1 MGSGFYRHSTDA
13 DPQSGAVGGAFGLA
27 PTSRVS
33 LWTEVDAN
41 LQTKAGG
48 GVSWVV
54 THETSVEI
62 YRGIWMKVSPQFLT
76 SGGALGASDRR
87 RLAFSADLLPRTHW
101 NVNIGYYLD
110 HASGA
115 TASTVVTQLH
125 LFL

>member
-1 MGSGFYRHSTDA
+1 M
-13 DPQSGAVGGAFGLA
+13 
-27 PTSRVS
+27 
-33 LWTEVDAN
+33 
-41 LQTKAGG
+41 
-48 GVSWVV
+48 VV
-54 THETSVEI
+54 NETSVEV

-76 SGGALGASDRR
+76 SGGASGASDLR

-110 HASGA
+110 HASAA